1 MTLHKILILAAAL
14 GTAMPAAWAGNP
26 AVEAVEPYVFPANK
40 PAAPAG
46 FTYLPDGVS
55 YAVLSDDHRT
65 VERYDIRTGKALEPL
80 LSLDRT
86 RELKLDAIEGFT
98 VSPGGTQVLVWT
110 DSRPIYR
117 RSSDAVHYV
126 YDCHSRIL
134 QPLSAEHPRQQSPVF
149 SPDNRMVAFVA
160 GGNIYIKKLDFKTE
174 VAVTTDG
181 AAGRVINGVPDW
193 VYEEEFATTC
203 SMSWSPDAT
212 TLCYLR
218 YDESDVPTY
227 SLTLYGGT
235 CDPHPGYDLYPGA
248 LTYKY
253 PVAGKP
259 NSRVTLHSYDVD
271 LRKVKDITLPDTR
284 IEYIPRMA
292 YPPQGDNVIVAT
304 LNRDQNRYEIY
315 SVNPKSTV
323 ARSLYVEDSKTWI
336 SPVSYEGLTL
346 LSDGF
351 VVNSW
356 ASGWHRLTQ
365 YSYAGAKMR
374 DITTG
379 DFDVTDYY
387 GRDAAGNHYYRAA
400 APTPLDRTVS
410 RVDPKGRVTALS
422 PAEGNASATFSP
434 DMQYMMLR
442 HDSPSQPPV
451 YNLCTSAGKTL
462 RTVEDN
468 AAYAARFA
476 GKVPER
482 EFFTMPADGGL
493 TLNGYIIRPA
503 GFDPSRKYPCVM
515 YQYSGPG
522 SQEVLRRW
530 QLDWQEA
537 FAMRGYVVVCVDGRG
552 TGGRGRAFCDIVY
565 RRLGHY
571 ETIDQLAAA
580 RHAATLP
587 GVDPARIG
595 IFGWSYG
602 GYEALMAASAD
613 GAPYAAAVAVA
624 PVTDW
629 RFYDTVYAERY
640 MLTPQQNEDGYRESA
655 PISRPYKLACPTL
668 LMYGTADDNVHPAN
682 SIEYISRLQQAG
694 ILCDMLV
701 FPNMNHSINGCNSRA
716 LVYGNMLRYF
726 DRNLK

>member
-26 AVEAVEPYVFPANK
+26 DVEAVEPYVFPANK

-65 VERYDIRTGKALEPL
+65 VERYDIRTGKAMEPL

-86 RELKLDAIEGFT
+86 RELKLDAIESFS
-98 VSPGGTQVLVWT
+98 VSPGGTQVMVWT

-451 YNLCTSAGKTL
+451 YNLCTSAGKAL

-493 TLNGYIIRPA
+493 TLNGYVIRPA

-655 PISRPYKLACPTL
+655 PLSRPYKLACPTL

-701 FPNMNHSINGCNSRA
+701 FPDMNHSINGCNSRA